1 MASVHS
7 PYGAGRAIDCIVI
20 GGSAGSFS
28 VVNRILA
35 SLPKTYSIPIIMCLH
50 RLRDKKEGFK
60 EALQLKSPLAVEEPN
75 DKDPIN
81 YKHVYLAPANYHLLV
96 EDRRSF
102 ALAITESVQYSRP
115 SIDVL
120 MESAADV
127 FKDRLMGIL
136 LSGANKDG
144 ALGLKRI
151 KDKGGFTVVQDPSEC
166 VMVTMPEAAIRATSV
181 DVIAQSEEIGQVIR
195 SFEKISG

>member
-1 MASVHS
+1 
-7 PYGAGRAIDCIVI
+7 
-20 GGSAGSFS
+20 
-28 VVNRILA
+28 
-35 SLPKTYSIPIIMCLH
+35 
-50 RLRDKKEGFK
+50 
-60 EALQLKSPLAVEEPN
+60 
-75 DKDPIN
+75 
-81 YKHVYLAPANYHLLV
+81 LV